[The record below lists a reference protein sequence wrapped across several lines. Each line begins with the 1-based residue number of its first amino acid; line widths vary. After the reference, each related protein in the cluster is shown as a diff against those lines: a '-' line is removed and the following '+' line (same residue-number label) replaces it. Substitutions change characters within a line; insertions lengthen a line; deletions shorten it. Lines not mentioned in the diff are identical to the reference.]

1 MMKAMF
7 SRDMEVLTHSQGWI
21 LIDGCGK
28 HGGMILT
35 LDYLQE
41 GMVPSPDS
49 HQETEALLEEAN
61 YLVQSLVEECQ
72 VALQNKATCE
82 PFCKV
87 LVMTSPKEE
96 SKLTKTSNK
105 PAVKLLYNRIMTN
118 SYTPAIL
125 TKC

>member
-1 MMKAMF
+1 MWEA
-7 SRDMEVLTHSQGWI
+7 RWYD
-21 LIDGCGK
+21 IDTRLPA
-28 HGGMILT
+28 GG
-35 LDYLQE
+35 D
-41 GMVPSPDS
+41 VPSPDS
-49 HQETEALLEEAN
+49 HQEIEALLEEAKY